1 MYTLRLYQDKFN
13 IKQIE
18 PVKDTFENL
27 YTIIYKQDHACLHR
41 DIKSSPLLHGD
52 TIDAPNH
59 RGRGILMRYR
69 WLSHLASAPPP
80 PQGSEARLAIG
91 SSLKH
96 VPAGRAP
103 GGRGGV
109 HPKIKVLWKG
119 LEIASRC
126 PEIK

>member
-80 PQGSEARLAIG
+80 P
-91 SSLKH
+91 
-96 VPAGRAP
+96 RAP
-103 GGRGGV
+103 KHGWLLDPALNMYRRAVPPEVGGV
-109 HPKIKVLWKG
+109 CIRKLKYSGKDLK
-119 LEIASRC
+119 
-126 PEIK
+126 